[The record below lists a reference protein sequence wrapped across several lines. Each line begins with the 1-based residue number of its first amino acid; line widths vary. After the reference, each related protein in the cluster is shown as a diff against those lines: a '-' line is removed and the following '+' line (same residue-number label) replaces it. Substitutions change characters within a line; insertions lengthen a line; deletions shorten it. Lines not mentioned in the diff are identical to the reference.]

1 MSSRLLSGAAGII
14 TLLIAGAASACPAA
28 MKSVDTGSS
37 AGAQAATK
45 STTAR
50 N

>member
-1 MSSRLLSGAAGII
+1 MSSRLLSVAAGIV

-28 MKSVDTGSS
+28 MKSVDSGSS
-37 AGAQAATK
+37 ASAQAAEK
-45 STTAR
+45 SSTAR